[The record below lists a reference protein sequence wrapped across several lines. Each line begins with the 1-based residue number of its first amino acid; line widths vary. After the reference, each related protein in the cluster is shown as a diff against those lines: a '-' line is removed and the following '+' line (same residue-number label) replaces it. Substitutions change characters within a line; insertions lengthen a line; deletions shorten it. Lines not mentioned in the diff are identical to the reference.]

1 SASRSAPT
9 STTLKGRQDRGTTR
23 RFSISSSTT
32 CAKQWHANEGRHGD
46 DRSKPRDAAPKPSQR
61 DRDPPAFGRCP
72 IGRYAPRGPCPWGPS
87 APRLGQVEAMT
98 RYEYRLVD
106 VFTDRAF
113 GGNPLA
119 VFREP
124 GGLDAKTMQAIAK
137 ELHLSETTFVLKP
150 SSAAADHRVR
160 MFTPDTELPFAG
172 HPTLGTAYVLA
183 DGKDGATRLE

>member
-1 SASRSAPT
+1 GPETTSRLPIASSP
-9 STTLKGRQDRGTTR
+9 
-23 RFSISSSTT
+23 T

-72 IGRYAPRGPCPWGPS
+72 IARGPS

-124 GGLDAKTMQAIAK
+124 GGIDAKTMQAIAK
-137 ELHLSETTFVLKP
+137 EIHLSE
-150 SSAAADHRVR
+150 R
-160 MFTPDTELPFAG
+160 
-172 HPTLGTAYVLA
+172 TLLI
-183 DGKDGATRLE
+183 K